1 MMLSLPMAY
10 NRALRMTAHDPLR
23 FAAGLSAKLATR
35 SRHVCTLFGAGTSR
49 ACGLPDIAQLQER
62 VLARLDPVRKDLLGK
77 LLVGRNLEQGLSRIR
92 RITALLVEDQMLDG
106 FTAKTAF
113 DLDQDICRAIIAE
126 VDSSNADLSASRYF
140 AAWLARANYHA
151 PVEVFTV
158 NYDLLL
164 EIALEEM
171 QVPYF
176 DGFIG
181 NLRARFQT
189 DLVEASFGQN
199 GDSVPPFFARLW
211 KLHGS
216 VNWAWESSSQI
227 VRLGQPVAGEM
238 AAAIYPSD
246 TKYEESRRVP
256 FLVLQ
261 DRMRRA
267 LHQPETLVIVA
278 GYSFGD
284 AHLNE
289 LLFDAAMR
297 RERTEIAVFC
307 FNEIPELLA
316 ERALFTP
323 NIQALGAQEA
333 IIGGVRATWQEP
345 DGFAD
350 GIFKDGRFLLG
361 DFSFLA
367 QYLSKNSV
375 REYDADT
382 RLQKLMGALAE
393 IRTTGNES

>member
-1 MMLSLPMAY
+1 MA
-10 NRALRMTAHDPLR
+10 AHDPLR
-23 FAAGLSAKLATR
+23 FATGLSAKLATR
-35 SRHVCTLFGAGTSR
+35 SRHVCTFFGAGTSR
-49 ACGLPDIAQLQER
+49 ACGLPDITQLQER
-62 VLARLDPVRKDLLGK
+62 VLARLNADQRALLA
-77 LLVGRNLEQGLSRIR
+77 LQLEGRNLEQGLSRLR
-92 RITALLVEDQMLDG
+92 RIAALLVGDQILDG
-106 FTAKTAF
+106 LTAQAAV
-113 DLDQDICRAIIAE
+113 DLDQAVCRAVIAE
-126 VDSSNADLSASRYF
+126 LDIGTANFSASRNF
-140 AAWLARANYHA
+140 AAWVARANYHA

-164 EIALEEM
+164 ETALEEM

-189 DLVEASFGQN
+189 ELVEARPGA
-199 GDSVPPFFARLW
+199 DSDGIPAFFVRLW

-216 VNWAWESSSQI
+216 VNWAWESSKQI
-227 VRLGQPVAGEM
+227 VRTGQPVSEGM

-284 AHLNE
+284 AHINE

-307 FNEIPELLA
+307 YSTIPDILA
-316 ERALFTP
+316 ERALLTP
-323 NIQALGAQEA
+323 NIQVLGDRDA
-333 IIGGVRATWQEP
+333 ILGGVRADWVPPENESP
-345 DGFAD
+345 
-350 GIFKDGRFLLG
+350 GIFEGDRFLLG
-361 DFSFLA
+361 DFR
-367 QYLSKNSV
+367 K
-375 REYDADT
+375 
-382 RLQKLMGALAE
+382 LAE
-393 IRTTGNES
+393 YLAKSSSRESDSGLRLRELLGAVVDNRDAGAGE

>member
-1 MMLSLPMAY
+1 MA
-10 NRALRMTAHDPLR
+10 AHDPLR
-23 FAAGLSAKLATR
+23 FATGFSAKLATR
-35 SRHVCTLFGAGTSR
+35 SRHVCTFFGAGTSR
-49 ACGLPDIAQLQER
+49 SGGLPDIARLRELVLGHLVDDQR
-62 VLARLDPVRKDLLGK
+62 ASLARLLEH
-77 LLVGRNLEQGLSRIR
+77 RNLEQGLSRLR
-92 RITALLVEDQMLDG
+92 RIAALLVGEQMLDG
-106 FTAKTAF
+106 LTAQAAL
-113 DLDQDICRAIIAE
+113 DLDQAICRANIAE
-126 VDSSNADLSASRYF
+126 LDIRNADFAPSRHF

-164 EIALEEM
+164 ETALEEM

-189 DLVEASFGQN
+189 ELVEAQPGPDTD
-199 GDSVPPFFARLW
+199 GVPAFFARLW

-216 VNWAWESSSQI
+216 VNWAWEGSKQI
-227 VRLGQPVAGEM
+227 VRMGQPASAGM

-267 LHQPETLVIVA
+267 LHQPETLVLVA

-289 LLFDAAMR
+289 LLFDAATR

-307 FNEIPELLA
+307 YSTIPEPLA
-316 ERALFTP
+316 ERALLTP
-323 NIQALGAQEA
+323 NIQVLGAREA
-333 IIGGVRATWQEP
+333 IIGGVRADWALPENESP
-345 DGFAD
+345 
-350 GIFKDGRFLLG
+350 GIFEGESFLLG
-361 DFSFLA
+361 DFR
-367 QYLSKNSV
+367 K
-375 REYDADT
+375 
-382 RLQKLMGALAE
+382 LAE
-393 IRTTGNES
+393 YLAKSASRESVNGLRLRELLGAVVDNRDLGDEQ

>member
-1 MMLSLPMAY
+1 MAD
-10 NRALRMTAHDPLR
+10 HDPLR
-23 FAAGLSAKLATR
+23 FATGLSAKLATR
-35 SRHVCTLFGAGTSR
+35 SRHVCTFFGAGTSR
-49 ACGLPDIAQLQER
+49 AGGLPDIAQLQER
-62 VLARLDPVRKDLLGK
+62 VLARLDADQQASLALQ
-77 LLVGRNLEQGLSRIR
+77 LENRNLEQGLSRLR
-92 RITALLVEDQMLDG
+92 RIAALLAGEQMLDG
-106 FTAKTAF
+106 LTAQAAL
-113 DLDQDICRAIIAE
+113 DLDQAICRAIIAE
-126 VDSSNADLSASRYF
+126 LDIRNADFAPSRHF

-164 EIALEEM
+164 ETALEEM

-189 DLVEASFGQN
+189 ELVEARPSPEVDGI
-199 GDSVPPFFARLW
+199 PAFFARLW

-216 VNWAWESSSQI
+216 VNWAWEGSKQI
-227 VRLGQPVAGEM
+227 VRLGQPASDGM

-289 LLFDAAMR
+289 LLFDAATR
-297 RERTEIAVFC
+297 RERTEVAVFC
-307 FNEIPELLA
+307 YSTIPEVLA
-316 ERALFTP
+316 ERALLTP
-323 NIQALGAQEA
+323 NIQVLGDREA
-333 IIGGVRATWQEP
+333 IIGGVRAGWAPPENESP
-345 DGFAD
+345 
-350 GIFKDGRFLLG
+350 GIFEGDRFLLG
-361 DFSFLA
+361 DFR
-367 QYLSKNSV
+367 K
-375 REYDADT
+375 
-382 RLQKLMGALAE
+382 LAE
-393 IRTTGNES
+393 YLAKSASRESASGLRLRELLGAVVEHHDVGDGE